1 MRAAPA
7 SAGTFLNDEEKENK
21 RRGIEIRTMCV
32 EEKKKKKRKEKR
44 MDEMKAE
51 KGEII

>member
-1 MRAAPA
+1 MRVALT

-44 MDEMKAE
+44 MDEMKVE

>member
-21 RRGIEIRTMCV
+21 RRGIQITGQWTHVWR
-32 EEKKKKKRKEKR
+32 R
-44 MDEMKAE
+44 MK
-51 KGEII
+51 